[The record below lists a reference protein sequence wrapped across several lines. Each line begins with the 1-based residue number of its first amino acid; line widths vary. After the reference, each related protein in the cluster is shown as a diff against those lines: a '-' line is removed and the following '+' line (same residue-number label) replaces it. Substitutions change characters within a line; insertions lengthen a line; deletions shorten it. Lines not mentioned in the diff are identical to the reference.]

1 MLCCAVEHVPSLD
14 WKVPCMLLFKPA
26 QFCAVNTVATLHLA
40 GRTAIVTR
48 WPGAPLVC
56 SIFVSRPGFT
66 PQQLDGARRRARVG
80 EVRAAA
86 VIAMAVRGSREPGVG
101 SGCWGVHQT
110 C

>member
-1 MLCCAVEHVPSLD
+1 MAWRSPAF
-14 WKVPCMLLFKPA
+14 LL
-26 QFCAVNTVATLHLA
+26 
-40 GRTAIVTR
+40 
-48 WPGAPLVC
+48 
-56 SIFVSRPGFT
+56 SRPGFT

-110 C
+110 CEPGAGERA